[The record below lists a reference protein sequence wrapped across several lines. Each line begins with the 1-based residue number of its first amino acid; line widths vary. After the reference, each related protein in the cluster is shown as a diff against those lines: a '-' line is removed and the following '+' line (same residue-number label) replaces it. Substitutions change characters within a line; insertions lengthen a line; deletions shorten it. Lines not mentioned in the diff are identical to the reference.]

1 MVTLDATDRRILDL
15 LQRNGRMS
23 NVELAE
29 AIHLS
34 PSAALRRVRRL
45 EDAGVIDRYVALLDK
60 RSIGLPTSVHVEI
73 SLSSQR
79 EEVLDEFEAA
89 VLEIP
94 EVMSCYLMAGAA
106 DYLVHVVCADV
117 ADYERIHRSQI
128 ALLPGVTRLRSNF
141 AIRTVVE
148 RTAYELETET

>member
-1 MVTLDATDRRILDL
+1 MVDLDATDRRILDL
-15 LQRNGRMS
+15 LQRDGRIT

-29 AIHLS
+29 AVHMS

-45 EDAGVIDRYVALLDK
+45 ERSGVIERYVALLDK
-60 RSIGLPTSVHVEI
+60 RALGLPTSVHVEI

-79 EEVLDEFEAA
+79 EEVLDAFEAA
-89 VLEIP
+89 VLDIP

-117 ADYERIHRSQI
+117 GDYERIHRSQI

-148 RTAYELETET
+148 RTAYELHLEA